1 MKVYSDPKRR
11 PGKWRVKLPSGKY
24 KTITAASEA
33 QALQAAQTALTEFEA
48 PPGEWLELANR
59 HIHRREA
66 GSPDLLNKA
75 KWRGSKYMLRKF
87 ANTFEL
93 SCKPSTVEMTHFLDL
108 WDTLTRHQQ
117 DNLRPE
123 LNRFIKWCML
133 SQLIVL
139 PSNPIDLLD
148 KKALPTKKRQRLT
161 QGMFDG
167 VIRTARDKGYDGL
180 IQACKLSYL
189 TTLRRGDLSKLKWDD
204 IRDGALF
211 VTVSKSIASR
221 GEVEASRLR
230 WELKKHPELLQEIKE
245 CRRLAAMNRDCP
257 FVLSHYGGKRPAKT
271 KEHECQ
277 MTPDLISKQ
286 FTDCIRELVRT
297 DDHPTFH
304 EVRSLAAAKL
314 EQRGAPGEDISK
326 IMAHTDE
333 ATTELYLVG
342 HDRKFFDV
350 NYSNTI

>member
-1 MKVYSDPKRR
+1 
-11 PGKWRVKLPSGKY
+11 
-24 KTITAASEA
+24 
-33 QALQAAQTALTEFEA
+33 
-48 PPGEWLELANR
+48 
-59 HIHRREA
+59 
-66 GSPDLLNKA
+66 
-75 KWRGSKYMLRKF
+75 
-87 ANTFEL
+87 
-93 SCKPSTVEMTHFLDL
+93 VEMTHFLDL

-230 WELKKHPELLQEIKE
+230 WELKKHPELLREIKE

-257 FVLSHYGGKRPAKT
+257 FVLSHFGSKRPAKS
-271 KEHECQ
+271 KQHECQ
-277 MTPDLISKQ
+277 MTPDMITKQ
-286 FTDCIRELVRT
+286 FTECIRELVRA

-304 EVRSLAAAKL
+304 EVRSLAAANL